1 MVLSPAVAPAAP
13 PGRRARPSSAAGAGR
28 TEGPPAMR
36 IHVDSEIGRLRRV
49 LVHRPGLEIDWMPPS
64 MMEQLLFDDIL
75 YGEEARDEHDLFCA
89 VMRQGGVEVLDGEAL
104 LAEVLASAS
113 ARGELLDELGREYG
127 VADQLLKRLAE
138 LTPERLA
145 HCLIV
150 GARATDAETLRRGP
164 FELPPLP
171 NYFFQRDSLVVLGD
185 RVVVPS
191 MATEAREREPLLS
204 RTLFAHH
211 PTLAGYRSLFE
222 IDVPPSGAPQH
233 DHRFPYPCLEGGDVL
248 VVSPEIVLVG
258 VSERTNRRGLELLAD
273 YLRTEQTSFR
283 HLILVEMP
291 PKRSYMHLDT
301 VFTLIDHGTCLAF
314 LPVIEPRG
322 PESALVYYV
331 DLEAPELAFAVRPSL
346 LRALA
351 DLGVE
356 LDVVPCGGT
365 GEEIDQQR
373 EQWTDGANAFALA
386 PGVLLL
392 YRRNRK
398 TIEELGRRGFRIL
411 PEEEVAAGAHTL
423 IGQGPT
429 VVTLAANELSR
440 ARGGPR
446 CMTMPVERDSLT

>member
-1 MVLSPAVAPAAP
+1 
-13 PGRRARPSSAAGAGR
+13 
-28 TEGPPAMR
+28 MR
-36 IHVDSEIGRLRRV
+36 VHVDSEIARLRRV
-49 LVHRPGLEIDWMPPS
+49 LVHRPGREIDWMPPS

-75 YGEEARDEHDLFCA
+75 YGEEAREEHDLFCA
-89 VMRQGGVEVLDGEAL
+89 VLRQAGVEVLDGQTLLADVLAGQPAREAL
-104 LAEVLASAS
+104 L
-113 ARGELLDELGREYG
+113 GELEREYG
-127 VADQLLKRLAE
+127 VSPRVARRLGDLGPAE
-138 LTPERLA
+138 LA
-145 HCLIV
+145 ACLIE
-150 GARATDAETLRRGP
+150 GARASGAEAVRRGP

-171 NYFFQRDSLVVLGD
+171 NYFFQRDSGVVLGN

-191 MATEAREREPLLS
+191 MATGAREREPLLT

-211 PTLAGYRSLFE
+211 PDLAGHAAIFE

-233 DHRFPYPCLEGGDVL
+233 DPRLPYPSLEGGDVL
-248 VVSPEIVLVG
+248 VASPEIVLCG
-258 VSERTNRRGLELLAD
+258 VSERTNRRGLEVLAD
-273 YLRTEQTSFR
+273 YLRMEETSFR

-291 PKRSYMHLDT
+291 AKRSYMHLDT
-301 VFTLIDHGTCLAF
+301 VFTLIDKNTCLAY
-314 LPVIEPRG
+314 LPVIEPGG
-322 PESALVYYV
+322 PESALVYSV
-331 DLEAPELAFAVRPSL
+331 DLYARELAFAVRPSL

-386 PGVLLL
+386 PGVILL

-398 TIEELGRRGFRIL
+398 TIEELGRRGFHIL
-411 PEEEVAAGAHTL
+411 SEEEASAGGHRL
-423 IGQGPT
+423 LDGGPT

-446 CMTMPVERDSLT
+446 CMTMPVERDPLS